1 MTIFLII
8 LALFTVALLWYALWG
23 RAWLKTKSWAN
34 GFFAYIEPVEIALF
48 KKSETLLVARL
59 LSGIGFLLTFLT
71 QIGSIDITPILPLVP
86 EKYAT
91 VAQASFGLLPLLIS
105 GLGFIVERLRNM
117 TTKPI
122 ELVAVPDK
130 TVAESPK
137 LTEAVAMADATKVE
151 AVQAVVQA
159 KAA

>member
-1 MTIFLII
+1 MTILII
-8 LALFTVALLWYALWG
+8 LAILTALLLWYALQG
-23 RAWLKTKSWAN
+23 RAWLKTKPWADS
-34 GFFAYIEPVEIALF
+34 FFAWIEPVEIALF

-59 LSGIGFLLTFLT
+59 LSFLGVILTFLT
-71 QIGSIDITPILPLVP
+71 QIGSIDVTPIIPFVP
-86 EKYAT
+86 EKYAMS
-91 VAQASFGLLPLLIS
+91 VQIGFGCLPLLIS
-105 GLGFIVERLRNM
+105 GLGFIVERLRNL

-130 TVAESPK
+130 VVAESQK

-151 AVQAVVQA
+151 AVQAVAEA